1 MKFLSVAT
9 GVPHFCARDA
19 SIMVSCGKILPRK
32 VFSRQKDARM
42 DRGSDRDARI
52 INVDAVVIAR
62 MHACGAANASVI
74 AAMAAKFSPVTAFW
88 RRLGT

>member
-1 MKFLSVAT
+1 MKFLSVST

-19 SIMVSCGKILPRK
+19 PIIASRGKILPRK

-42 DRGSDRDARI
+42 DTGIDRDARKI
-52 INVDAVVIAR
+52 YFDAAVIAR

-74 AAMAAKFSPVTAFW
+74 AVMVAKFSPVTVFW
-88 RRLGT
+88 RRVGA